1 MGRCYVVVG
10 LGGVGR
16 SGVGWSR
23 VSGFGVGRILGAGG
37 RSGDQEGEGE
47 DLKGNF
53 FSNEWFV
60 QVYLSMKKSSF
71 L

>member
-23 VSGFGVGRILGAGG
+23 VSGFGVGRVLGAGG
-37 RSGDQEGEGE
+37 RSGDQKGE
-47 DLKGNF
+47 
-53 FSNEWFV
+53 NE
-60 QVYLSMKKSSF
+60 YLSMENQVQNNNGNRIEMVSF
-71 L
+71 